1 MGTTARIVKR
11 TGTETG
17 TETGLAGMACAI
29 LGHEMDNRT
38 LAGDGPRH
46 GLTEYACGCG
56 HSFLLAP
63 RGLARVTHPLICAVS
78 GHRVVFVERRQAYRE
93 HRCVDCGHTFGVAA

>member
-1 MGTTARIVKR
+1 MG
-11 TGTETG
+11 
-17 TETGLAGMACAI
+17 TGLAGMACEI

-38 LAGDGPRH
+38 LAGDAGHPR
-46 GLTEYACGCG
+46 CG

-63 RGLARVTHPLICAVS
+63 RGLAKVTHPLICTVS
-78 GHRVVFVERRQAYRE
+78 GPRVAFVERREAYRE